1 MNNQKLSDE
10 EIEQELKRIERTEV
24 NDSTISYAI
33 EKEEYINKIS
43 KKGPLLDKFADL
55 KLLFEMLKNNGK
67 ENNKGE
73 KFSISPAAL
82 AIVVGSLLYVISPID
97 IIPDAIPVI
106 GFIDDAAIITAAITQ
121 IKKIGDDIKN
131 YKKWKEES
139 NID

>member
-10 EIEQELKRIERTEV
+10 EINQELKRIERTEV

-73 KFSISPAAL
+73 KYSISPAVL
-82 AIVVGSLLYVISPID
+82 AIVVGALLYVISPID

-131 YKKWKEES
+131 YKKWKEE
-139 NID
+139 

>member
-1 MNNQKLSDE
+1 MNKQKLSDE
-10 EIEQELKRIERTEV
+10 EINQELKRIERTEV

-43 KKGPLLDKFADL
+43 KKGPLLDKVAEL

-67 ENNKGE
+67 KNNRGE

-82 AIVVGSLLYVISPID
+82 AIVVGALLYVISPID
-97 IIPDAIPVI
+97 VIPDAIPVV

-131 YKKWKEES
+131 YKKWKEGS
-139 NID
+139 KID